1 VTVTEDQDASRS
13 PARAQFGGGQQHLP
27 PNRQSNRGASKL
39 EFALSPAESIVN
51 NFLIVTFCP
60 TLFYDCLLDRTHPHA
75 SPIERPRKPLC
86 YYRSVMQTG
95 IIGLPQVGKTS
106 LFRILTRARV
116 DTRSAPNQAHV
127 GIARVP
133 DSRVARLAEVFKP
146 KKVTYA
152 QIEYVDIGGLQKDRE
167 KNSASLVPLR
177 EADALAHVV
186 RLFVNPAVPHE
197 AGSLDAMRDIE
208 SVEIELMLYDLEQAA
223 KRIERV
229 EKDLKKKKD
238 TILETEL
245 QLLTRCRKALESETP
260 LRELEFKPEEQK
272 MLTGF
277 MFLTRKPMLYVL
289 NLGDEEASEVDRV
302 IEKHHLEK
310 LAAKPQTAVVPFCG
324 KIEAELAELSDA
336 EAAEMMSAYGLAESG
351 RDRLIQASYRLLGLI
366 SFLTCGEPECRAWTI
381 ERGMN
386 AQKAAGAIHSDIEKN
401 FIKAEVVNWEDLLKA
416 GGFPRAKELGQV
428 RLEGKEYIVQEGDVI
443 LFRHAG

>member
-1 VTVTEDQDASRS
+1 
-13 PARAQFGGGQQHLP
+13 
-27 PNRQSNRGASKL
+27 
-39 EFALSPAESIVN
+39 
-51 NFLIVTFCP
+51 
-60 TLFYDCLLDRTHPHA
+60 
-75 SPIERPRKPLC
+75 
-86 YYRSVMQTG
+86 MQTG
-95 IIGLPQVGKTS
+95 IIGLPLVGKTS
-106 LFRILTRARV
+106 LFRILTRAHV
-116 DTRSAPNQAHV
+116 DTHSAPSQTHV

-133 DSRVARLAEVFKP
+133 DARVAKLAEVFKP

-152 QIEYVDIGGLQKDRE
+152 TIEYVDIGGLQKDRE

-186 RLFVNPAVPHE
+186 RLFENPAVPHE

-208 SVEIELMLYDLEQAA
+208 SVEIELMLHDLEQTS
-223 KRIERV
+223 KRMERL
-229 EKDLKKKKD
+229 EKDLKKKKE
-238 TILETEL
+238 TLLETEL
-245 QLLTRCRKALESETP
+245 HLLTRCRKALESETP
-260 LRELEFKPEEQK
+260 LRELEFRPEEQK

-289 NLGDEEASEVDRV
+289 NLGDEEAADIDRV
-302 IEKHHLEK
+302 VEKHHLEK
-310 LAAKPQTAVVPFCG
+310 LASKRHTAVVPFCG

-336 EAAEMMSAYGLAESG
+336 EAAEMMRAYGLAESG

-381 ERGMN
+381 ERGMT

-401 FIKAEVVNWEDLLKA
+401 FIKADVVNWEDLLKA
-416 GGFPRAKELGQV
+416 GSFAAARERGEV

-443 LFRHAG
+443 LFRHSG